1 MRLLVKKLKKLSSRK
16 RGRWSKYK
24 KGKIMKKDEF
34 DKYKFSINTE
44 INYFEDVWDKV
55 TGVDFEERWVGIERG
70 QIVKHYEIKRI
81 RNL

>member
-1 MRLLVKKLKKLSSRK
+1 
-16 RGRWSKYK
+16 
-24 KGKIMKKDEF
+24 MKKDEF

-55 TGVDFEERWVGIERG
+55 TGVDLEERWVGIERG